1 MSLTENLQQWAV
13 IRKQLDDLE
22 LSISNEVIAL
32 GKTQSYEDVVA
43 EYKKSSTNGKYDY
56 EGMVREIEPDMELV
70 EQHTVRPE
78 PYIDFKALAEA
89 SGASEELKK
98 KYYSPPVGGTPKVTI
113 KFKK

>member
-1 MSLTENLQQWAV
+1 MSLTENLQKWADL
-13 IRKQLDDLE
+13 RRQLDDLE
-22 LSISNEVIAL
+22 LSISDEVIAL
-32 GKTQSYEDVVA
+32 GKSQSYEDVVA

-56 EGMVREIEPDMELV
+56 EGMVREIEPEMELV
-70 EQHTVRPE
+70 EQHTVFPE

-89 SGASEELKK
+89 AGASEELKK

>member
-1 MSLTENLQQWAV
+1 MSLTENLQSWAV
-13 IRKQLDDLE
+13 IRRQLDDLE

-32 GKTQSYEDVVA
+32 GKTQSYCDVMA
-43 EYKKSSTNGKYDY
+43 EYKKNSTNGKYDY

-70 EQHTVRPE
+70 QQHTVYPE

-98 KYYSPPVGGTPKVTI
+98 KYYSPPVGGAPKVTI